1 VRKLAIATAVLLA
14 AVVFFLLVTLP
25 PRPLVAEWGGDPA
38 LRGRTV
44 GGAYHVH
51 TTRSDGAAGKAAVAA
66 AAARAGLQFV
76 LFTEHGDGTTPPDP
90 PEYLSGVLCLDG
102 VEISTNGG
110 HYAALDLPQ
119 TPYPLGGE
127 AAAVVEDVRRF
138 GGFGFIAHP
147 GSPRS
152 DLAWT
157 DWTLPFD
164 GVEWMNAD
172 SEWRNEPR
180 PRMLRALFDYF
191 LRPGPAMASLLE
203 RPVMTLTRWDALST
217 RRPVLGIAGH
227 DAHGG
232 VGVGTEGGG
241 WWGVPIPSYE
251 ASFRTFSTRVVLEG
265 PFSGDAAVDGRA
277 LLDAIRAGR
286 MFTVID
292 AMATPGYL
300 DLRQE
305 GATLVAEASMPSGA
319 ELVVLHADG
328 PVIGREVVRA
338 GTARHVLDASRGAW
352 RIEVRL
358 PSARGNPPIP
368 WLVSNALP
376 VGLDIPGTH
385 PDEPPALDPVPWP
398 SPPELHAEHD
408 ASSRATLQ
416 VLDGRVTLA
425 FELGGEAR
433 DSQFAAAALDLPSGM
448 PALDAVSFQARAS
461 RPMRVSVQVRFEGD
475 DVRWGR
481 SVYLD
486 EEPRQVT
493 VLSEDLLPM
502 SETDGRI
509 PAPAAA
515 RSLLFVV
522 DLVNAR
528 PGDHG
533 RFELTDVTIARRPT
547 F

>member
-1 VRKLAIATAVLLA
+1 VRKLAIAAAALLV
-14 AVVFFLLVTLP
+14 AVVFFLLATLP
-25 PRPLVAEWGGDPA
+25 PPALAARWDGDPA
-38 LRGRTV
+38 IPARTV

-51 TTRSDGAAGKAAVAA
+51 TTRSDGAAGKAEVAA

-127 AAAVVEDVRRF
+127 AATVVEDVRRF

-147 GSPRS
+147 DSPRAE
-152 DLAWT
+152 LAWT

-180 PRMLRALFDYF
+180 TRMLRVLFDYL
-191 LRPGPAMASLLE
+191 LRPGPAMASLLD
-203 RPVMTLTRWDALST
+203 RPVMTLTRWDALTT
-217 RRPVLGIAGH
+217 RRPVIAMAGH

-232 VGVGTEGGG
+232 IGVGTEGGG
-241 WWGVPIPSYE
+241 WRGVPVPSYE
-251 ASFRTFSTRVVLEG
+251 ASFRTFSTRVVLDA
-265 PFSGDAAVDGRA
+265 PFTGDAANDGRA

-286 MFTVID
+286 SFTVID

-300 DLRQE
+300 DLRRQE
-305 GATLVAEASMPSGA
+305 DGTILAEAAMPPGA

-338 GTARHVLDASRGAW
+338 PTARHVVGASRGAY
-352 RIEVRL
+352 RVEVRL
-358 PSARGNPPIP
+358 ASAPGDPPMP
-368 WLVSNALP
+368 WLVSNALSLLP
-376 VGLDIPGTH
+376 ELPA
-385 PDEPPALDPVPWP
+385 DELAPPALEPVAWTAH
-398 SPPELHAEHD
+398 PEWHAEHD
-408 ASSRATLQ
+408 VSSTATLE
-416 VLDGRVTLA
+416 VTEGRVILA
-425 FELGGEAR
+425 FELGGGER
-433 DSQFAAAALDLPSGM
+433 GEQVAAAVLNLPAGM
-448 PALDAVSFQARAS
+448 PALDAVSFSARAS
-461 RPMRVSVQVRFEGD
+461 RPMRVSVQLRFPDGD
-475 DVRWGR
+475 ARWGQ

-486 EEPRQVT
+486 EEPRPVT
-493 VLSEDLLPM
+493 VLAEDLLPLERPDIRM
-502 SETDGRI
+502 
-509 PAPAAA
+509 PPAAGA
-515 RSLLFVV
+515 RSLLLVV

-528 PGDHG
+528 PGDEGQFEVFDLTIG
-533 RFELTDVTIARRPT
+533 RRR
-547 F
+547 